1 MITCRWWWWWRGGT
15 LFGLSQFLV
24 MSYEVRFY
32 QTWCLG
38 PGTCLSSA
46 GLFHVV
52 ALFDFFPCHIYFAC
66 QWVAPFP
73 WTNYTCYNYYG
84 IWYWCV
90 MEFAQYYYCFHYFLY
105 VSSLFTL
112 CLIIANDG
120 EIRENLRKFLHP
132 LKTHSCMAYVSFVS
146 HYVLLQVWDLRLKKE
161 IFSISEN
168 TDFISDMISNTDRQ
182 TLLCAR

>member
-1 MITCRWWWWWRGGT
+1 MITCMHACVCACMRVQVVVVGV

-66 QWVAPFP
+66 Q
-73 WTNYTCYNYYG
+73 
-84 IWYWCV
+84 
-90 MEFAQYYYCFHYFLY
+90 
-105 VSSLFTL
+105 
-112 CLIIANDG
+112 
-120 EIRENLRKFLHP
+120 
-132 LKTHSCMAYVSFVS
+132 
-146 HYVLLQVWDLRLKKE
+146 
-161 IFSISEN
+161 
-168 TDFISDMISNTDRQ
+168 
-182 TLLCAR
+182 